1 MSHRKLKYLNDNRII
16 YRKYSSDTPTAEYN
30 WGWHYEDGTRDY
42 YSLFNTKYKINTMR
56 SLRWHLLT
64 LLYLNP
70 ELNKDKFTKLANYI
84 TNKDN
89 GFVTFN
95 KRPCGIHGIIDKFLK
110 GNRNIP
116 PHNKIRKIVFKDS
129 TGLNTS
135 EKLSIVGK
143 IAGKIKNI
151 KQDDIYDA
159 MLCIH
164 DNGKITMKKLSEV
177 LKCSVRTIH
186 RNMGEELKKEKEL
199 LNRQYEKV

>member
-42 YSLFNTKYKINTMR
+42 YSLFNTKYKINTIR

-95 KRPCGIHGIIDKFLK
+95 KSPLKIHVIIDEFLK
-110 GNRNIP
+110 VNRNIP